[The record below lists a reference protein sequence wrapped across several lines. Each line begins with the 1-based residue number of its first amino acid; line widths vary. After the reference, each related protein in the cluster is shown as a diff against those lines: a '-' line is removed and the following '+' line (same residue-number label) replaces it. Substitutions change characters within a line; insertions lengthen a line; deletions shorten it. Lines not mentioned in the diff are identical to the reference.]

1 MYKDDY
7 PNRVN
12 IIIQSYKNK
21 NNSYVENVG
30 IFLVVMK
37 FCNYAYK
44 LSNLF

>member
-12 IIIQSYKNK
+12 IIIHSHIKIKN

-30 IFLVVMK
+30 IFSSDKVL
-37 FCNYAYK
+37 
-44 LSNLF
+44 